1 MIMDTDVARSM
12 LSSVFGYDQFRGQ
25 QQLIVETLVQ
35 GGNALV
41 LMPTGGGKSLC
52 YQLPALLMS
61 GTTIV
66 VSPLIALM
74 KDQVDTLRALDIRAE
89 YLNSSLSIEAQR
101 EVERDLKG
109 GQLSLLYVAP
119 ERLLSADF
127 LAILAQVPIA
137 LFAIDEAHCVS
148 QWGHDFRP
156 EYQKLGLLA
165 ERFAH
170 VPRVAL
176 TATADDRT
184 RSDIIEVLK
193 LHDAPVFLSS
203 FDRPNIH
210 YQIVEKDN
218 GRKQL
223 LEFIRQQPEGSAG
236 IVYCLSRKRVEDTA
250 EFLQAQGLAAHAY
263 HAGLTQQQRAD
274 AQEAFLL
281 QEGQI
286 VCATVAFG
294 MGIDK
299 PNVRFVAHLDL
310 PKSLEGY
317 YQETGR
323 AGRDGLPS
331 KVWMAYGLSDLIN
344 VRRMLNQSDAPAE
357 IKRIEAGKLD
367 ALMAYCETAQC
378 RRQVLL
384 AYFGEQ
390 LDQPCGNCDICD
402 QPPRTWD
409 ATVAAQKVLSAA
421 IRSGNRFGSAHLID
435 IVLGNTTEKIS
446 QLKHDQLPTFGV
458 GKDLSIAA
466 WRNVMRQLVAL
477 GYLVPD
483 DDRFGGLVA
492 TAQARLI
499 LTGQQCLELREL
511 AEKPKTSGK
520 KLRNSATLTDLPLD
534 AQQRFL
540 ALRQLR
546 TRLAQQQSVPPYVIF
561 SDATLRE
568 MALADPIDPIGL
580 RAISGV
586 GDQKLARYGEA
597 FLAALDTVRHQ
608 TSQPSDQ
615 AASAEIDPILDP
627 IKVKKTD
634 TLKATLNLFEQGLSR
649 DEIAEARGL
658 SVDTITGHLLKLC
671 QTGRLDRQQV
681 CDLSPTQI
689 DEIQRTAMQLGH
701 NLSTTAS
708 TALKE
713 ALGNRYRYS
722 DINMALW
729 LGSLEQT

>member
-1 MIMDTDVARSM
+1 MDTDAARSM

-25 QQLIVETLVQ
+25 QQQIVETLVQ

-52 YQLPALLMS
+52 YQLPALMMS

-89 YLNSSLSIEAQR
+89 YLNSSLPIEAQR

-435 IVLGNTTEKIS
+435 IVLGNTTDKIS

-492 TAQARLI
+492 TTQARLI
-499 LTGQQCLELREL
+499 LTGQQRLELREL
-511 AEKPKTSGK
+511 AEKPKTRGK
-520 KLRNSATLTDLPLD
+520 KLRNTTALTDLPLD

-546 TRLAQQQSVPPYVIF
+546 TSLAQQQSVPPYVIF

-597 FLAALDTVRHQ
+597 FLGALDTVRHQ

-615 AASAEIDPILDP
+615 AASAELDPILDP

-658 SVDTITGHLLKLC
+658 SVDTIASHLFKLC
-671 QTGRLDRQQV
+671 QKGRLDQQQI
-681 CDLSPTQI
+681 CDLSAAQI
-689 DEIQRTAMQLGH
+689 DEIQRTAMRLGH
-701 NLSTTAS
+701 NFSTTAS

>member
-1 MIMDTDVARSM
+1 MDTDVARSM

-165 ERFAH
+165 ECFAH

-435 IVLGNTTEKIS
+435 IVLGNTTDKIS

-492 TAQARLI
+492 TTQARLI
-499 LTGQQCLELREL
+499 LTGQQRLELREL

-520 KLRNSATLTDLPLD
+520 KLRNTAALTDLPLD

-546 TRLAQQQSVPPYVIF
+546 TSLAQQQSVPPYVIF

-597 FLAALDTVRHQ
+597 FLGALDTVRHQ

-615 AASAEIDPILDP
+615 AASAELNPTLDP

-658 SVDTITGHLLKLC
+658 SVDTIASHLFKLC
-671 QTGRLDRQQV
+671 QKGRLDQQQI
-681 CDLSPTQI
+681 CDLSAAQI

-701 NLSTTAS
+701 NFSTTAS